1 MFMIATPEATKGK
14 WYIESAHIYVE
25 GVGMVVDAFRNNSN
39 TNGAERDDN
48 VRAVWNAV
56 RFIHLVADC
65 ETVGVSDADKA
76 RQFDLMVKAA
86 KQFAVGIIHERD
98 VGPALRE

>member
-1 MFMIATPEATKGK
+1 MFMSITPEATKGK

-25 GVGMVVDAFRNNSN
+25 DVGMVIDAFRGNPK

-56 RFIHLVADC
+56 RFIHLVAAC
-65 ETVGVSDADKA
+65 ETVGVSDAEKA
-76 RQFDLMVKAA
+76 KQFDSMVKAA
-86 KQFAVGIIHERD
+86 KQFSVGS
-98 VGPALRE
+98 V